1 MDVEKEEHS
10 STDDGIASWC
20 KHSGNQSGGSSENWT
35 RYFRRT
41 LLYHSWAYTQNGYLI
56 QSWKKRPTVTVLLGY
71 FEINIRTNGEIQS
84 QKSRSF
90 IICSLLAGGLDI
102 TAHKI
107 LRIKLVNLKGI
118 KHEKKR
124 NQ

>member
-1 MDVEKEEHS
+1 MQALWKSVWRFLRKLDKIFPE
-10 STDDGIASWC
+10 DPALPLLGIYPEWILDS
-20 KHSGNQSGGSSENWT
+20 
-35 RYFRRT
+35 
-41 LLYHSWAYTQNGYLI
+41 
-56 QSWKKRPTVTVLLGY
+56 SWKKRPTVTVLLGY
-71 FEINIRTNGEIQS
+71 LEINIRTNGEIQS
-84 QKSRSF
+84 QKSRPF